1 MSLKC
6 LWGFLDGNKITGVRR
21 IIDTDDLYGGL
32 QFFHPAATME
42 CFCDPIDAVL
52 LGDVVSVGCGHV
64 FLLGRSKLLFHAYR
78 IKTHFG

>member
-32 QFFHPAATME
+32 QFSHPAATVE
-42 CFCDPIDAVL
+42 RFCDPIDAVL

-64 FLLGRSKLLFHAYR
+64 FLACSKSLFHAYR
-78 IKTHFG
+78 K